1 MTEQPMRDIDIVT
14 SARSMNH
21 EVIEKGVHSKIK
33 DNLIFVQDNEGRLF
47 LEGIN
52 VQKNKDAADPLLGG
66 GGGGGGGGGAV
77 PLGDGSYENPYDL
90 VHQQHRDNLEHDLCN
105 KANVEEGV
113 VLEEKA
119 ERRRSSRTDLL
130 DELNKF
136 KRKVDEEEQKP
147 SSTPKRVRVADVEEL
162 RSELPK
168 KRLVPVGE
176 EGRVRKK
183 LAKPKMAEQV
193 RVAADEQRVRDEEA
207 ATRQRLA
214 DEQRVRDEEDGIEAE
229 RLVEDA
235 RQARVAVRQE
245 RIRLKAEKEKR
256 EAQVLARLAQVE
268 KERVETEARQTRVA
282 ARQERIR
289 VKAEEARQEQIRV
302 KAEEARQEQIRVKAE
317 EARQEQIRV
326 KAEEARQEQ
335 IRVKAE
341 EARQERIRLKAEEVA
356 RVAAQEKADR
366 EEAQELALFT
376 AQKVARDAELNAIRA
391 QGVVKKQIGKA
402 RQEAARQEEE
412 LLELQKEVAGLL
424 AAEAAIKAQQDK
436 AKIRSPLAARQD
448 NGQGPKSPPQSPS
461 KRKPLGAAASTSPA
475 KSPKTRHGDIRPD
488 TGDEENTPP
497 PVRSAGSA
505 ARGLPFDDENPA
517 AVVQEMDDD

>member
-1 MTEQPMRDIDIVT
+1 M
-14 SARSMNH
+14 
-21 EVIEKGVHSKIK
+21 
-33 DNLIFVQDNEGRLF
+33 
-47 LEGIN
+47 
-52 VQKNKDAADPLLGG
+52 
-66 GGGGGGGGGAV
+66 
-77 PLGDGSYENPYDL
+77 
-90 VHQQHRDNLEHDLCN
+90 
-105 KANVEEGV
+105 
-113 VLEEKA
+113 
-119 ERRRSSRTDLL
+119 
-130 DELNKF
+130 
-136 KRKVDEEEQKP
+136 
-147 SSTPKRVRVADVEEL
+147 
-162 RSELPK
+162 
-168 KRLVPVGE
+168 
-176 EGRVRKK
+176 
-183 LAKPKMAEQV
+183 
-193 RVAADEQRVRDEEA
+193 
-207 ATRQRLA
+207 
-214 DEQRVRDEEDGIEAE
+214 
-229 RLVEDA
+229 
-235 RQARVAVRQE
+235 
-245 RIRLKAEKEKR
+245 
-256 EAQVLARLAQVE
+256 
-268 KERVETEARQTRVA
+268 
-282 ARQERIR
+282 
-289 VKAEEARQEQIRV
+289 
-302 KAEEARQEQIRVKAE
+302 
-317 EARQEQIRV
+317 
-326 KAEEARQEQ
+326 
-335 IRVKAE
+335 
-341 EARQERIRLKAEEVA
+341 A